1 MRPRSLRSR
10 LTCAFTLVVALVLAC
25 AGLGLFG
32 VALTQHSVEEL
43 VTRVQPMQLANLEL
57 RTSMSDASRGIRG
70 YLLTGDER
78 FLEAYDQGR
87 SDFPRALARLRSY
100 ARPEEEPYVQ
110 QQVELTARWFA
121 LYPDV
126 RRAGRGGQVDT
137 ARLLRGKELLDEF
150 LTVNGTLAGEL
161 EQQQERLQQASLDLR
176 AVMVLV
182 LAFVAVLAGGV
193 AVLTGLRTSRAV
205 VAPLLQLRDTLARL
219 TAGDGGARAALD
231 RDAPAEVGALA
242 ASVNALAEEG
252 QRLRRADAERVR
264 SGELAREL
272 GLRIREHLVVETLLA
287 EAVEAVGRVLGADWA
302 YVRLLR
308 EGRIADVEHQWHA
321 PGVAPLPP
329 SAGETEADG
338 LPWLHQL
345 HGGGRAYVIDDTAAE
360 LAFGGPPGTGADA
373 GGVGACVLAPLAAG
387 TDLYGCSPWPGHR
400 STSGASPRPP
410 WWRPLPATW
419 AEPCSTGTS
428 SSSSGSWSSSCA
440 SSIGRR
446 ATSSR
451 RCRTSC
457 APP

>member
-205 VAPLLQLRDTLARL
+205 VAPLLQLRTLARL
-219 TAGDGGARAALD
+219 TAGDGGAA
-231 RDAPAEVGALA
+231 
-242 ASVNALAEEG
+242 
-252 QRLRRADAERVR
+252 
-264 SGELAREL
+264 
-272 GLRIREHLVVETLLA
+272 
-287 EAVEAVGRVLGADWA
+287 
-302 YVRLLR
+302 
-308 EGRIADVEHQWHA
+308 
-321 PGVAPLPP
+321 PP
-329 SAGETEADG
+329 ST
-338 LPWLHQL
+338 
-345 HGGGRAYVIDDTAAE
+345 VT
-360 LAFGGPPGTGADA
+360 PPRRS
-373 GGVGACVLAPLAAG
+373 AP
-387 TDLYGCSPWPGHR
+387 SP
-400 STSGASPRPP
+400 PR
-410 WWRPLPATW
+410 
-419 AEPCSTGTS
+419 
-428 SSSSGSWSSSCA
+428 
-440 SSIGRR
+440 
-446 ATSSR
+446 
-451 RCRTSC
+451 
-457 APP
+457 